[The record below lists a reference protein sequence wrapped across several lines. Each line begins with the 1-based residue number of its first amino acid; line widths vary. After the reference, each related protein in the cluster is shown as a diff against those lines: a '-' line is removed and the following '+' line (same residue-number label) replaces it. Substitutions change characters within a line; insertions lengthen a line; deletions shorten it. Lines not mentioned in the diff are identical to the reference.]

1 MSDTDALCES
11 IAGIASRVLE
21 LQLQAAQEYK
31 TLVDAILESRS
42 QDVKHIEHTL
52 DGLLDFCG
60 CTPVLLI
67 FKRLCRYYWQIDPS
81 ATASYIDA
89 YRRYWD
95 NEVDPETPADPADR
109 LPHSSPPRS

>member
-1 MSDTDALCES
+1 MSDIDALGES

-21 LQLQAAQEYK
+21 LHLQAAQEYK
-31 TLVDAILESRS
+31 PLVDAILESRS

-60 CTPVLLI
+60 YTPVLLI
-67 FKRLCRYYWQIDPS
+67 FKRLCRYYWHIDPS
-81 ATASYIDA
+81 ATASYIHA

-95 NEVDPETPADPADR
+95 SEVAPETAAEPQDG
-109 LPHSSPPRS
+109 LPHSSPKR